1 MAAGGFREFV
11 AGEILTEDLINDYLL
26 QGMLVFAGTAARGSA
41 IPSPVEGQFSFRTD
55 DDVVEFYDGSQWT
68 ELSTGIAWGS
78 ATGGSVVTQGKSRYN
93 VFSANGNLVVVE
105 PGFFEYAIVA
115 GGGGGASGGGG
126 GGGAG
131 GVLTGFVELAAGTV
145 AVTVGAGGAGGV
157 GSDVSGAAGANSVV
171 ASLGT
176 AIGGGF
182 GGGPALNGGTGGSGG
197 GGGRSG
203 GLGGSG
209 TSGQGFAGG
218 NGSSPDNATGGGGG
232 GFRSVGTNGNATTSG
247 SGGDGD
253 LILFPV
259 GAGGSGSGWT
269 GGGFSTLGSGGR
281 LRPTNFVLGGMGM
294 PIGDPTLRAS
304 VGPLN
309 SGSGGG
315 AGARLVSTNYDGVAG
330 GSGIVVF
337 RVGVE

>member
-1 MAAGGFREFV
+1 MAAGGFKEFV
-11 AGEILTEDLINDYLL
+11 AGEVLDEDEINDYLM

-41 IPSPVEGQFSFRTD
+41 ITSPVEGQFSFLKD
-55 DDVVEFYDGSQWT
+55 SDSVEFYDGSAWV

-93 VFSANGNLVVVE
+93 VFSANGSLVVEE

-131 GVLTGFVELAAGTV
+131 GVLTGFVQLAAGTIS
-145 AVTVGAGGAGGV
+145 VTVGAGGAGGAGV
-157 GSDVSGAAGANSVV
+157 DVAGAAGGNSSV
-171 ASLGT
+171 ASIGT
-176 AIGGGF
+176 ATGGGF
-182 GGGPALNGGTGGSGG
+182 GGAPAGNGGSGGSGG
-197 GGGRSG
+197 GGGRFLGSG
-203 GLGGSG
+203 GAG

-218 NGSSPDNATGGGGG
+218 NGSSDNSTGGGGG
-232 GFRSVGTNGNATTSG
+232 GYRSVGTNGNLTTAG
-247 SGGDGD
+247 TGGDGD

-259 GAGGSGSGWT
+259 AAGGGGSGWT
-269 GGGFSTLGSGGR
+269 GGGFTTRGPGGL
-281 LRPTNFVLGGMGM
+281 LRPTNFVLGGNGQRT
-294 PIGDPTLRAS
+294 GDETLPGS
-304 VGPLN
+304 IGPLN

-315 AGARLVSTNYDGVAG
+315 AGARISNTNYNGLAG